1 METDDKASTKEYNK
15 LCKEREDLTKEFDEH
30 FKSPNMNRKLANAM
44 GLV

>member
-15 LCKEREDLTKEFDEH
+15 FCKDREDLTKEFDEY
-30 FKSPNMNRKLANAM
+30 FKTPSINKKLASSM